1 LFIDHSPYSK
11 KVSGKE
17 IIVLYWAGFLFVF
30 SGGSNRRIASHVIVA
45 TSLKEDKKTSKIE

>member
-1 LFIDHSPYSK
+1 
-11 KVSGKE
+11 VSGKE